1 MTNFPAYDDDA
12 VATLAYLITLTDGLV
27 DPGETQ
33 RRVQRFYHLISAGN
47 PRSVRIVSG
56 LLSGLLEALP
66 DDDGWKKSGE
76 NTYGWMDVNLN
87 ISQGASSLVH
97 SLQVTDSLD
106 IGQDSRAV
114 IEYAR
119 LGWGPCFDYA
129 KMLPNEDRFDALTG
143 ALRNVMRRSRMYLG
157 TDVRLWEF
165 VAFLAA
171 AQQVDE
177 AKILQ
182 AVREMKVPA
191 GLYPAM
197 SVSLPEIPF

>member
-1 MTNFPAYDDDA
+1 MNNFYDDDA
-12 VATLAYLITLTDGLV
+12 VAVLAYLITLTDGLV

-76 NTYGWMDVNLN
+76 NTYGWMDVNM
-87 ISQGASSLVH
+87 SDGVPFLVH

-106 IGQDSRAV
+106 IGPSSTAI
-114 IEYAR
+114 IEYSK
-119 LGWGPCFDYA
+119 LGWGPVFDYV

-165 VAFLAA
+165 VGFLASA
-171 AQQVDE
+171 PQVDE
-177 AKILQ
+177 AKFLQ
-182 AVREMKVPA
+182 AVNRNLKIPA
-191 GLYPAM
+191 GLYPAL